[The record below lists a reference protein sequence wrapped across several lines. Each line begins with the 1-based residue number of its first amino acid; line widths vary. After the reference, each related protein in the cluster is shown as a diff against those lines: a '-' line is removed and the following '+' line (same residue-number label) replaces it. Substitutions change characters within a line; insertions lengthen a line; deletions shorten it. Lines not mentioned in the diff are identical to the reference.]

1 MIKKALITLSMI
13 AALAVFAAC
22 GKSDDNTSAGNG
34 ENTEA
39 VSTEAAD
46 MGSEASDTDPI
57 DASKIKTMKD
67 VYEYDD
73 GENHQESYS
82 DTDYIYIINVDG
94 IYYRAIASMPK
105 DISDKI
111 WGLDF
116 DDDKR
121 EQKIRDLISPLEVTS
136 FENLS
141 KQIPGQEELDKLIG
155 KTGQELFDEGWTYW
169 YYNLENMEVGMNQG
183 LYAYI
188 VTFEY
193 DGPEM
198 ENSDDFDFY
207 EEFKDLKV
215 KSVTF
220 DRIGY

>member
-13 AALAVFAAC
+13 TALAVFAAC

-121 EQKIRDLISPLEVTS
+121 EQKIKDLISPLEVTS